1 MNLLSSWP
9 RFRLGA
15 AGPLGVVIVIV
26 YIESMRWVGVSPPTP
41 FLLLFI
47 AFVLAAIFG
56 GVGSALVN
64 AGLVAL
70 FTVYSAI
77 TSFGPST
84 LTGGPFQVSL
94 GIAMTF
100 ALALVLGRMRTR
112 SEAVREL
119 EECIRMRMDDLAAM
133 TELSRRALEYA
144 DLDTLFGEA
153 VALLAG
159 ALRVKYCTVLEL
171 LPDGD
176 ALLLRA
182 GVGWRDGLVG
192 HATIPAG
199 SESQGGYTLLR
210 SEPVVI
216 ENLGTETRFRAP
228 SLLTDHGVVS
238 GMSVVIEGKDTPF
251 GVLGLHTSVQ
261 RTFTEDDVRLLSL
274 TANLLSTAI
283 RHFADQRA
291 LRDERERLT
300 TAQPSGTSAAGTITT
315 SPTRSSGPTR
325 SIASSAPR
333 RRSSARQRTRSSPR
347 CTRMTGRG

>member
-1 MNLLSSWP
+1 MHRLSSWP

-56 GVGSALVN
+56 GVGSALVS

-119 EECIRMRMDDLAAM
+119 EERIRMRMDDLAAM

-159 ALRVKYCTVLEL
+159 ALRAKYCTVLEL

-182 GVGWRDGLVG
+182 GVPGSS
-192 HATIPAG
+192 AT
-199 SESQGGYTLLR
+199 Q
-210 SEPVVI
+210 
-216 ENLGTETRFRAP
+216 RFRLAP
-228 SLLTDHGVVS
+228 SRRGATRCS
-238 GMSVVIEGKDTPF
+238 GPSRSSSRTWEPRRASVP
-251 GVLGLHTSVQ
+251 
-261 RTFTEDDVRLLSL
+261 
-274 TANLLSTAI
+274 
-283 RHFADQRA
+283 
-291 LRDERERLT
+291 
-300 TAQPSGTSAAGTITT
+300 PPC
-315 SPTRSSGPTR
+315 SPTTVS
-325 SIASSAPR
+325 
-333 RRSSARQRTRSSPR
+333 
-347 CTRMTGRG
+347 

>member
-1 MNLLSSWP
+1 MHRLSSWP

-15 AGPLGVVIVIV
+15 AGPLGVVIV

-56 GVGSALVN
+56 GVGSALVS

-94 GIAMTF
+94 AIAMTF
-100 ALALVLGRMRTR
+100 ALVLVLGRMRTR

-119 EECIRMRMDDLAAM
+119 EERIRMRMDDLAAM

-159 ALRVKYCTVLEL
+159 ALRAKYCTVLEL

-192 HATIPAG
+192 HATVPAG
-199 SESQGGYTLLR
+199 SESQGATRCSGPSR
-210 SEPVVI
+210 SSSRTWQP
-216 ENLGTETRFRAP
+216 RRA
-228 SLLTDHGVVS
+228 
-238 GMSVVIEGKDTPF
+238 
-251 GVLGLHTSVQ
+251 
-261 RTFTEDDVRLLSL
+261 
-274 TANLLSTAI
+274 
-283 RHFADQRA
+283 
-291 LRDERERLT
+291 
-300 TAQPSGTSAAGTITT
+300 SAPPPC
-315 SPTRSSGPTR
+315 SPTTVS
-325 SIASSAPR
+325 
-333 RRSSARQRTRSSPR
+333 
-347 CTRMTGRG
+347 